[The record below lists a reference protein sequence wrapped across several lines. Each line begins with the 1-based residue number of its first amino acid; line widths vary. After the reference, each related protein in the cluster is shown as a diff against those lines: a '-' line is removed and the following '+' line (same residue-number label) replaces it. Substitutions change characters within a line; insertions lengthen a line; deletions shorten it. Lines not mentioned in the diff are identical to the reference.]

1 MGNGKRPDYRS
12 AIFAILRRFR
22 AGDVLYS
29 ASMPAAGPG
38 ANLLTDKEK
47 V

>member
-1 MGNGKRPDYRS
+1 MIGT
-12 AIFAILRRFR
+12 RRRTRCFGLFL

-29 ASMPAAGPG
+29 GSMPAAGPG

>member
-1 MGNGKRPDYRS
+1 VDPLIERPTRTPS
-12 AIFAILRRFR
+12 LNRFCS
-22 AGDVLYS
+22 GDVLYS
-29 ASMPAAGPG
+29 GSMPAAGPG

>member
-1 MGNGKRPDYRS
+1 MGYERESGSEPNSSDSISRGCACYIPH
-12 AIFAILRRFR
+12 L
-22 AGDVLYS
+22 V
-29 ASMPAAGPG
+29 PAAGPG